1 VGQAGGVP
9 LRDVILGVVVG
20 VVWGV
25 NFVVIDEGLPGV
37 PPLLFAAL
45 RFTVVVFP
53 AVFFVPRPAMPWRDV
68 ALVGLLLSV
77 GQFGLLYTAL
87 HLGMPPGIAAL
98 VLQAQVVLS
107 VLIAA
112 LRLGEPPTRRQLVGV
127 ALGVAGLA
135 VVGFGRADST
145 PALALL
151 LTLGAALSWALGNVV
166 VRRGAVASGL
176 SLTVWS
182 ALVVPVP
189 LLAMSLLLDGP
200 AAVTHAV
207 THLSGGALLSTA
219 YTAYLAS
226 LVGYAVWNTLLA
238 RHPAAS
244 VVPFALLAPPV
255 AMLASWWWQG
265 VTPNLAE
272 SLGGVVLLAGVAIAV
287 VRRPRRAAI
296 ETVSAVAPDERVAP
310 TR

>member
-1 VGQAGGVP
+1 MS
-9 LRDVILGVVVG
+9 LRDGCLGLLVG

-45 RFTVVVFP
+45 RFTIVVLP
-53 AVFFVPRPAMPWRDV
+53 AILLVPRPVMPWRDV
-68 ALVGLLLSV
+68 VLVGLFLSV

-98 VLQAQVVLS
+98 VLQAQVMLS
-107 VLIAA
+107 VLFASIQ
-112 LRLGEPPTRRQLVGV
+112 LGEPPTRRQLVGV
-127 ALGVAGLA
+127 GLGTLGLV
-135 VVGFGRADST
+135 VVGAGRAAGT
-145 PALALL
+145 PVLALV
-151 LTLGAALSWALGNVV
+151 LTLLAALSWATGNVI

-182 ALVVPVP
+182 SVVVPVP

-200 AAVTHAV
+200 GTVTHAL
-207 THLSGGALLSTA
+207 THLSRGAVLSTA
-219 YTAYLAS
+219 YTAYLAT
-226 LVGYAVWNTLLA
+226 LVGYAVWNGLLA

-255 AMLASWWWQG
+255 AMVASWWWQG
-265 VTPNLAE
+265 VVPNAAE
-272 SLGGVVLLAGVAIAV
+272 TAGGAVLLAGVTVTA
-287 VRRPRRAAI
+287 VRRPRRPAARG
-296 ETVSAVAPDERVAP
+296 P
-310 TR
+310 

>member
-1 VGQAGGVP
+1 MP
-9 LRDVILGVVVG
+9 LRDVVLGVVVG

-45 RFTVVVFP
+45 RFTVVVLP
-53 AVFFVPRPAMPWRDV
+53 AVFLVPRPAMPWRDV

-87 HLGMPPGIAAL
+87 YLGMPPGIAAL

-107 VLIAA
+107 VLIASV
-112 LRLGEPPTRRQLVGV
+112 RLGEPPTRRQLVGV

-135 VVGFGRADST
+135 VVGLGRADST
-145 PALALL
+145 PAIGVV

-182 ALVVPVP
+182 AVVVPVP
-189 LLAMSLLLDGP
+189 LLAMSLVLDGP
-200 AAVTHAV
+200 ATVTHAL
-207 THLSGGALLSTA
+207 THLSTGALLSTA

-272 SLGGVVLLAGVAIAV
+272 TLGGVALLAGVATAV
-287 VRRPRRAAI
+287 VRRRPARPAPPRPAAL
-296 ETVSAVAPDERVAP
+296 TAR
-310 TR
+310 R